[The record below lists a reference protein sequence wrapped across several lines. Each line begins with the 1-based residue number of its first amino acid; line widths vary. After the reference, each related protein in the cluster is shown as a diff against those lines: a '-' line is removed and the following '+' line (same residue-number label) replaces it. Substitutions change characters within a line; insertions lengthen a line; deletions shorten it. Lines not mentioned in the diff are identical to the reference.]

1 MKRALLAPSRQV
13 VLLTSPG
20 AALPGATQLVGFAEE
35 EHRLEQ
41 SASFDVVTGTPLNP
55 DARRLCALR
64 WVSGA
69 PGSVRE
75 MAFDELREATDG
87 FGEKRRLGTGGSCVV
102 LRGDVYG
109 LPVAIKR
116 LHPVQTTFARAQFEA
131 EMQVR
136 GGSLLCRGYPGT
148 NIATTAANPASPLC
162 ACLCRPLQ
170 LLCTVSHDNI
180 CRLFAFSTDGP
191 SRCLVLELC
200 TGGAL
205 DTRLACKPAP
215 SDGSGSGSGNG
226 SGSGA
231 PQPLQWAERLHI
243 ATGIASALVHL
254 HTLSPPMLHRDLKTA
269 NVLLDEM
276 NNAKVAD
283 FGLVKA
289 GVAAGATK
297 SHVSTQNRAGTS
309 MYMPM
314 EYLLHGHVSEKTDS
328 FAFGVVLVELLT
340 GRSPTRASELLT
352 MDEDAFRRMKDTHL
366 DARAGEWPA
375 KVLRE
380 VTRLAEECTHS
391 KPREGP
397 PPPRRCPGWRRPPR
411 GRDRGSSRRFL
422 GNKTRRAIGMP
433 PLQIRFVQDF

>member
-1 MKRALLAPSRQV
+1 M
-13 VLLTSPG
+13 
-20 AALPGATQLVGFAEE
+20 
-35 EHRLEQ
+35 
-41 SASFDVVTGTPLNP
+41 
-55 DARRLCALR
+55 
-64 WVSGA
+64 
-69 PGSVRE
+69 
-75 MAFDELREATDG
+75 
-87 FGEKRRLGTGGSCVV
+87 
-102 LRGDVYG
+102 
-109 LPVAIKR
+109 
-116 LHPVQTTFARAQFEA
+116 
-131 EMQVR
+131 
-136 GGSLLCRGYPGT
+136 
-148 NIATTAANPASPLC
+148 
-162 ACLCRPLQ
+162 
-170 LLCTVSHDNI
+170 SHDNI

-380 VTRLAEECTHS
+380 VTRLAEECTQS
-391 KPREGP
+391 KPRERASAAQALPRLKAAAAGKGP
-397 PPPRRCPGWRRPPR
+397 G
-411 GRDRGSSRRFL
+411 FL
-422 GNKTRRAIGMP
+422 RSAFGN
-433 PLQIRFVQDF
+433 